1 MEKIDRLGWAA
12 GFSFS
17 AYGVRAG
24 VRVSDAAVVARLF
37 ELLPPGW
44 KISRAA
50 AVERLYSLAVGGEC
64 ARPGVRRYSLLYA
77 DAERLSRTLD
87 LREALDAFESD
98 LKLYVAEGAR
108 RRVFVH
114 AGVVGWRGR
123 AIVIPG
129 RSFSGKTT
137 LVAELVR
144 AGADYYSD
152 EYAVLDEAGL
162 VHPYARPL
170 SVRREAEPAAREK
183 ISARSL
189 GGREGKR
196 PLRVGLVVFSRYE
209 PGARWRPR
217 ALSPGRGALALLGH
231 TVSARRRPARAL
243 AALRLAARGAL
254 ALRGPRGEAEETAAL
269 ILRAAERIA

>member
-1 MEKIDRLGWAA
+1 MEKIARLGWAA

-50 AVERLYSLAVGGEC
+50 AVERLYSLATGGAC
-64 ARPGVRRYSLLYA
+64 ARPGVRRYILLYG
-77 DAERLSRTLD
+77 DAERLARTLD
-87 LREALDAFESD
+87 LTEALDALESD
-98 LKLYVAEGAR
+98 LKLYVAEAAR

-123 AIVIPG
+123 AILIPG
-129 RSFSGKTT
+129 RSFTGKTT

-152 EYAVLDEAGL
+152 EYAVLDDAGL

-170 SVRREAEPAAREK
+170 ALRREGEPGAREK
-183 ISARSL
+183 VSAGSL
-189 GGREGKR
+189 GGREGTR
-196 PLRVGLVVFSRYE
+196 PLKVCMVVFSRYE

-217 ALSPGRGALALLGH
+217 TLSPGRGA
-231 TVSARRRPARAL
+231 
-243 AALRLAARGAL
+243 
-254 ALRGPRGEAEETAAL
+254 
-269 ILRAAERIA
+269 

>member
-50 AVERLYSLAVGGEC
+50 AVERLYSLAAGGAC
-64 ARPGVRRYSLLYA
+64 ARPGVRRYVLLYG
-77 DAERLSRTLD
+77 DAERLARTLD
-87 LREALDAFESD
+87 LAEALDALESD
-98 LKLYVAEGAR
+98 LKLYVAEAAR

-123 AIVIPG
+123 AVLIPG
-129 RSFSGKTT
+129 RSFTGKTT

-144 AGADYYSD
+144 AGAEYYSD
-152 EYAVLDEAGL
+152 EYAVLDATGR
-162 VHPYARPL
+162 VHPFPQPLGVRADGSLYQEPVRVENFGGKAGSRPL
-170 SVRREAEPAAREK
+170 P
-183 ISARSL
+183 
-189 GGREGKR
+189 
-196 PLRVGLVVFSRYE
+196 VGLVV
-209 PGARWRPR
+209 
-217 ALSPGRGALALLGH
+217 
-231 TVSARRRPARAL
+231 
-243 AALRLAARGAL
+243 
-254 ALRGPRGEAEETAAL
+254 
-269 ILRAAERIA
+269 